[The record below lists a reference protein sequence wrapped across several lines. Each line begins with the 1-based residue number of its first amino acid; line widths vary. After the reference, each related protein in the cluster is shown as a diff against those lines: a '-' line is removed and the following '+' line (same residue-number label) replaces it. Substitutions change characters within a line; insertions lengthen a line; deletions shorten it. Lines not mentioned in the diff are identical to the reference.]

1 VLDAVIL
8 RSPEVVSPLVDMV
21 TGASAIAAGTLKLT
35 LEAKAWLLAHT
46 SRAGISNDTAS
57 SLRSVTPP
65 AGNTSTVALAV
76 YVSGGRLFHTAATAT
91 RGIIRISN
99 QYRRIDATRSLSS
112 TAVLRSSLANPPS
125 DSCPL
130 SLQEPGGD
138 WLE

>member
-1 VLDAVIL
+1 VIVT
-8 RSPEVVSPLVDMV
+8 SPEVVSPVVDMV
-21 TGASAIAAGTLKLT
+21 TGASAIAAGTLKFT
-35 LEAKAWLLAHT
+35 LEAKAWLLACT
-46 SRAGISNDTAS
+46 STAGISNDTAS
-57 SLRSVTPP
+57 SLRLLTPP

-76 YVSGGRLFHTAATAT
+76 YVSGGRVFHTAATAN
-91 RGIIRISN
+91 RGISTIGN

-138 WLE
+138 WLK